1 MQNSAEAITPQQ
13 LETEAKTAYANGDYS
28 LAAKSFSAAQQ
39 GYKSIGDEVLAAEMA
54 NNCCVALLQE
64 DAPAAAQEA
73 YEVVEGTISVFK
85 EAGDLRRQA
94 MALGNR
100 ASAMEALGNL
110 NEAIE
115 DYEDSSRIL
124 KEIGAN
130 DLRMDVMKSLS
141 ALQLKTGR
149 SLEALATMQAE
160 VDGVE
165 KPNLKQRL
173 LKRLLSLPRRFL
185 GR

>member
-1 MQNSAEAITPQQ
+1 MQSSAETITPQQ
-13 LETEAKTAYANGDYS
+13 LESEGKTAYSKGDFS
-28 LAAKSFSAAQQ
+28 SAAQSFSAAQE
-39 GYKSIGDEVLAAEMA
+39 GYKSLGDEIMAAEMA
-54 NNCCVALLQE
+54 NNCCVALLQDDDPQVAQAAF
-64 DAPAAAQEA
+64 DA
-73 YEVVEGTISVFK
+73 VEGTIAIFQ
-85 EAGDLRRQA
+85 EAHDFRRQA

-100 ASAMEALGNL
+100 ASALEALGKL
-110 NEAIE
+110 EGAIG
-115 DYEDSSRIL
+115 DYEESAKIL

-149 SLEALATMQAE
+149 SLEALATMQAG

-165 KPNLKQRL
+165 KPNLKQRF
-173 LKRLLSLPRRFL
+173 LKRLLSLPSRFM